1 MDPGIGFGLGAAAA
15 FGGGD
20 FAGGLAARR
29 ISGIVVSAAAQLV
42 GLVLLLV
49 AVVILRPAA
58 PAWEPLLFGALAGAC
73 GGIGLA
79 ALYRGLS
86 LGSMG
91 VVTALSGVGSTAVP
105 LLVGVAVL
113 GDTIGPLQLLGVGA
127 AMAAAAAASG
137 ATRLGVRPEAIRLAA
152 VAAVA
157 LGLWFVFLDLG
168 AEHHELWALV
178 ASRATAAVLIGAW
191 AVARGQA
198 ASVRRSLPL
207 VLLAGALD
215 VTGNAAF
222 VLARADLAVG
232 VAAALAGLYPV
243 VTMLL
248 ARRIL
253 RESLPPLALAA
264 IGLAVCGIVL
274 ISLGRAT

>member
-1 MDPGIGFGLGAAAA
+1 MDAGIVYGLGAAVA
-15 FGGGD
+15 FGTGD

-29 ISGIVVSAAAQLV
+29 ISGLLVSAAAQAV
-42 GLVLLLV
+42 GLLLLLV
-49 AVVILRPAA
+49 AVAFIRPAA
-58 PAWEPLLFGALAGAC
+58 PTIEPLLLGAVAGAS

-105 LLVGVAVL
+105 LLVGVLLL
-113 GDTIGPLQLLGVGA
+113 GDAVSQVQLLGVVA
-127 AMAAAAAASG
+127 AMAAAVTASG
-137 ATRLGVRPEAIRLAA
+137 ATRAGVRPEAIRLAA
-152 VAAVA
+152 LAAVT

-168 AEHHELWALV
+168 AEYDELWALV
-178 ASRATAAVLIGAW
+178 ASRASAAVLIGAL

-198 ASVRRSLPL
+198 ATMLRSWPL
-207 VLLAGALD
+207 VLAAGALD

-222 VLARADLAVG
+222 VLARGEVPVG

-243 VTMLL
+243 ITMLL
-248 ARRIL
+248 ARVAL
-253 RESLPPLALAA
+253 REQLPPLAVAA
-264 IGLAVCGIVL
+264 VGLAVTGIVL
-274 ISLGRAT
+274 ISVG

>member
-1 MDPGIGFGLGAAAA
+1 MDPGIVYGLGAAAA
-15 FGGGD
+15 FGTGD

-29 ISGIVVSAAAQLV
+29 VSGLAVSAAAQAV

-49 AVVILRPAA
+49 AVAFIRPEA
-58 PAWEPLLFGALAGAC
+58 PAIEPLLLGAAAGAS

-105 LLVGVAVL
+105 LLVGALLL
-113 GDTIGPLQLLGVGA
+113 GDAMSGLQLVGVMA

-137 ATRLGVRPEAIRLAA
+137 ATRSGVRPEAIRLAA
-152 VAAVA
+152 LAALT

-168 AEHHELWALV
+168 AEHDELWALV
-178 ASRATAAVLIGAW
+178 ASRASAAVLIGAL
-191 AVARGQA
+191 AVARGEA
-198 ASVRRSLPL
+198 ATVVRGWRL
-207 VLLAGALD
+207 VAVAGTLD

-222 VLARADLAVG
+222 VLARGEVPVG
-232 VAAALAGLYPV
+232 VAAALSGLYPV

-248 ARRIL
+248 ARSVTGER
-253 RESLPPLALAA
+253 LPLLALAA
-264 IGLAVCGIVL
+264 VGLAVTGIVL
-274 ISLGRAT
+274 ISIG